1 MNKYHDLM
9 IIFLV
14 TFPLLHANA
23 QTTFVKDD
31 EKTILLKLKSYLR
44 NSSDIQQRWNLSSSP
59 CSWPE
64 ISCSHGSVT
73 GINLKDKNLN
83 STPPIICKLKNLTR
97 ISLASNIFSGLF
109 PTALYNCSKLRVLD
123 ISFNQFHGPLP
134 TDIYRM
140 SRLTSLDL
148 TGNNF
153 NGTIP
158 GAVGQL
164 SELKHLHLRNNKFE
178 GSIPREIGNLSN
190 LESLDMSYME
200 KFELATIP
208 EELGKLKNLKQL
220 RIIQSNLIGNIPE
233 TFSSLSSLRYMDLS
247 VNSLTGSLPVWI
259 FGLEQLRYLYLQSN
273 GFYGSL
279 PTSIGEL
286 KIFRLDLSSNRLSG
300 KIPFKYD
307 KESEILLNLTEENLI
322 GRGGSGNVYQISVN
336 EDRSHVAVKRICN
349 DRKLDNNLEKQF
361 FAELQT
367 LSGIRHVNI
376 VTLICCISN
385 EKSKILVYEYMQR
398 CESLISPAKYVALTW
413 DARLRIAI
421 GAACGLCYMHHDC
434 SPPIVHRDIKSS
446 NILLDNELN
455 AKVADFGLAKVLA
468 KHGHTE
474 TASAVAG
481 TFGYIAP
488 EYAYAA
494 KVSMKSDV
502 YSFGVVLLEL
512 VTGEEPV
519 HRDEDMN
526 LAQWAWK
533 HIEEDKLFEDAL
545 DEEIKESANLKA
557 MNDVFKLGLMCTNK
571 VASVRPSMKEVV
583 QVLLLLATNHHS

>member
-83 STPPIICKLKNLTR
+83 SIRPIICKLKNLTH

-200 KFELATIP
+200 KFELATIA
-208 EELGKLKNLKQL
+208 EELD
-220 RIIQSNLIGNIPE
+220 
-233 TFSSLSSLRYMDLS
+233 TD
-247 VNSLTGSLPVWI
+247 
-259 FGLEQLRYLYLQSN
+259 
-273 GFYGSL
+273 
-279 PTSIGEL
+279 
-286 KIFRLDLSSNRLSG
+286 FR
-300 KIPFKYD
+300 
-307 KESEILLNLTEENLI
+307 ESEILLNLTEENLI

-336 EDRSHVAVKRICN
+336 ENRRHVAVKRICN

-376 VTLICCISN
+376 DTLICSISN
-385 EKSKILVYEYMQR
+385 EKSKILVYEYMVNQ
-398 CESLISPAKYVALTW
+398 SL
-413 DARLRIAI
+413 
-421 GAACGLCYMHHDC
+421 
-434 SPPIVHRDIKSS
+434 
-446 NILLDNELN
+446 
-455 AKVADFGLAKVLA
+455 
-468 KHGHTE
+468 
-474 TASAVAG
+474 
-481 TFGYIAP
+481 
-488 EYAYAA
+488 
-494 KVSMKSDV
+494 
-502 YSFGVVLLEL
+502 
-512 VTGEEPV
+512 
-519 HRDEDMN
+519 
-526 LAQWAWK
+526 
-533 HIEEDKLFEDAL
+533 
-545 DEEIKESANLKA
+545 
-557 MNDVFKLGLMCTNK
+557 
-571 VASVRPSMKEVV
+571 
-583 QVLLLLATNHHS
+583 